1 MSEIPRNPGRR
12 PEGRSDGCIA
22 RAIKPAVSTL
32 LALLLAMTGGIL
44 HAQSGPSAGQPLL
57 EASVERRT
65 VIDGESVLLYIKGE
79 HLTQLPDVSAL
90 SKQFDVLDSRRS
102 NSQVVEGGVV
112 KSQFLMRFELL
123 PKNLGQT
130 VIPAFTADGIS
141 TAPVT
146 IEVVERGTPGA
157 VPRDKVFA
165 EVTLDKD
172 SVYVQAQLVMSLH
185 ILDDGSLASVD
196 PPLPVIPDVQ
206 VERLPGGDQRLETR
220 NGEEYRVHT
229 WRYALFPQKH
239 GRIEIPRLKIPGSVR
254 DPGYGGGLIM
264 RSMATRRIQ
273 IRTGAVEFEARP
285 RAAASTATW
294 WLPVEGVELQH
305 QWSAD
310 IASVTVG
317 EPLTLSLALTT
328 RGATSNQL
336 PEIRPPSIDGLRIY
350 PDVPDLQSQPEE
362 TGLLSRR
369 QEKWSVIPQRAGE
382 IVMPPVTLKWWD
394 TKADVEREAVL
405 PAQTLMVAEDP
416 NSIVQNNPEG
426 SDGAA
431 AEPVAA
437 VSQADPAPADDN
449 QLLSAGNGSLWRT
462 IAIFAI
468 VGWLMTAV
476 SWALLAWRR
485 RRVQARR
492 APKNSTLETQWRELR
507 QASENGDASL
517 FRQALISWARRQWLG
532 EPIAGPPDIAA
543 RLDDPELL
551 SAFQQFEASLYA
563 DQSQAAD
570 TRQLFRSLQES
581 LERRRQPRDQH
592 DLLPSL

>member
-1 MSEIPRNPGRR
+1 V
-12 PEGRSDGCIA
+12 
-22 RAIKPAVSTL
+22 VSTL
-32 LALLLAMTGGIL
+32 LALLLALTGGIL
-44 HAQSGPSAGQPLL
+44 YAQSGPSAGQPLL

>member
-32 LALLLAMTGGIL
+32 LALLLALTGGIL
-44 HAQSGPSAGQPLL
+44 HAQSGSSAGQPLL

-123 PKNLGQT
+123 PKHLGQT